1 MAPMTIRAKLLKF
14 RIVSHLSSGVEQRF
28 RKALRSSIVLATY
41 LRFPR
46 FVRTTLPSSTRPAM
60 QGALDAA

>member
-1 MAPMTIRAKLLKF
+1 MALVTIRAKLLEF

-28 RKALRSSIVLATY
+28 RKALLSSIVPTTY

-46 FVRTTLPSSTRPAM
+46 FVRTTLLHSAV
-60 QGALDAA
+60 GAS